1 MTTFIILGEP
11 DSEEG
16 YADEYVLEDLEVTVA
31 DFVQRSM
38 KGNFAAA
45 WDELGAENEL
55 EDTYA
60 LSSMKTLEEAVK
72 NITQYLGLQPCERS
86 DKVPEGKS
94 AHALLLSGK
103 FQARFWQISRKK

>member
-1 MTTFIILGEP
+1 MEL
-11 DSEEG
+11 SM
-16 YADEYVLEDLEVTVA
+16 A
-31 DFVQRSM
+31 DFIQRAM

-45 WDELGAENEL
+45 WEELGPENEL

-72 NITQYLGLQPCERS
+72 TIGQYLGLQACERT

-94 AHALLLSGK
+94 SHALLLSGISL
-103 FQARFWQISRKK
+103 QIVIFFSYQLCKLE